1 MKGDYFG
8 GRALLTQEDFEDNEN
23 DLVRKTIEMG
33 PAKVSVVKYF
43 TVLKEFIMI
52 DC

>member
-33 PAKVSVVKYF
+33 PAKVSVVIISQYEKNSF
-43 TVLKEFIMI
+43 
-52 DC
+52 